1 MQHRQRTAASAVR
14 RGFTLIELLVVI
26 AIIAIL
32 ASMLLPALS
41 KAKAKAQQ
49 TTCINNMK
57 NLVLANTM
65 YGGDNGDKF
74 VRNNQGDLT
83 GTPQAL
89 TWVEGSFEGNLL
101 DNTNVL
107 LLISESRSLF
117 APYIKDFHI
126 YKCPADKEKVQVA
139 AGPAGMKETVRSYG
153 MNSFCGWD
161 GPVYRGQPDSRYLTF
176 RDLSDAN
183 KMSASDILLFL
194 DMNPK
199 SLCRPFFGFIMGAPG
214 GDHYGN
220 ASAYYHIPAS
230 QHNGGGVNAF
240 VDGSVSPHRWLDKD
254 TLNPGNI
261 VYHDHNSG
269 AANAGK
275 NKDLIWLGRHA
286 SVKK

>member
-1 MQHRQRTAASAVR
+1 MQHRQHTAASAVR

-32 ASMLLPALS
+32 AGMLLPALS

-83 GTPQAL
+83 GTPYAL

-107 LLISESRSLF
+107 LLVSESRSLF
-117 APYIKDFHI
+117 APYIKDWHI
-126 YKCPADKEKVQVA
+126 YKCPADKENVQFA
-139 AGPAGMKETVRSYG
+139 AGAAGLRDTVRSYG

-161 GPVYRGQPDSRYLTF
+161 GPIYRNQPDARYLTF

-194 DMNPK
+194 DMNPR
-199 SLCRPFFGFIMGAPG
+199 SLCRPFFGFVMGAPG
-214 GDHYGN
+214 ADHFGN

-230 QHNGGGVNAF
+230 QHNGSGVNAF

-254 TLNPGNI
+254 TLNPGAI
-261 VYHDHNSG
+261 DWHGHNSG
-269 AANAGK
+269 GGGAAK

-286 SVKK
+286 SVKR